1 MPITDTTGALMGDTM
16 AQFFAGGGFTTI
28 YDNFQYH
35 GGPQLYSGS
44 ELAPYFLPGVYTG
57 FTGGATANPT
67 LTIAPRAPAPIV
79 GSGIFS
85 ALAALAGLALTRL
98 RNRKAFGVTV

>member
-1 MPITDTTGALMGDTM
+1 MV
-16 AQFFAGGGFTTI
+16 QFFAGGDFTTI

-44 ELAPYFLPGVYTG
+44 ELAPNFLPGVYTG

-67 LTIAPRAPAPIV
+67 LTIAPHAPAPIA
-79 GSGIFS
+79 GGGMFA

-98 RNRKAFGVTV
+98 RNRKAIGLLA